1 MQTWVLL
8 MVKGGRRE
16 FAHAL
21 PSRDTDRLMGM
32 ACKNVMAGLAVLVFT
47 ALISPMTARAQL
59 APSPDAP
66 PPASTAKPEVDES
79 EPVQT
84 LKVRVSLVSLYFT
97 ARDRRGALLP
107 DLKKENCN
115 VLEDKKPQT
124 LKNFN
129 AQADQPLTM
138 GILLDTSGSQQ
149 NVLRIEQQAGAQFLS
164 RVLRE
169 KDEAFLISFDINSQ
183 LLTDYTNNPRVLRT
197 AMDKAEINTG
207 SGGYGGAIP
216 QARPKGTV
224 LYDAV
229 YLASHDKLQGETG
242 RKAMV
247 LLTDGEDQ
255 GSDLTLAGAIEAAQK
270 ADAIVYVLLCADR
283 GFYSGGGINIGY
295 GGDSAM
301 RKLTEAT
308 GGRVI
313 DVGNNEKKLQDAFAQ
328 IEAELRT
335 QYVASYTPTN
345 PALDGSY
352 RKIEIQ
358 CKQNPSDENLLKVQA
373 RKGYYAIPR
382 D

>member
-1 MQTWVLL
+1 MHMTKRL
-8 MVKGGRRE
+8 
-16 FAHAL
+16 FAPL
-21 PSRDTDRLMGM
+21 
-32 ACKNVMAGLAVLVFT
+32 T
-47 ALISPMTARAQL
+47 ALVVFGLLLPVAASAQL

-84 LKVRVSLVSLYFT
+84 LRVRVNLVSLYFT
-97 ARDRRGALLP
+97 ARDRHGALLP
-107 DLKKENCN
+107 DLKKDNCN

-124 LKNFN
+124 VKNFN

-138 GILLDTSGSQQ
+138 GILLDTSGSQRY
-149 NVLRIEQQAGAQFLS
+149 VLGMEQQAGAQFLQ
-164 RVLRE
+164 RILRE
-169 KDEAFLISFDINSQ
+169 KDEAFLISFDINSN
-183 LLTDYTNNPRVLRT
+183 LLTDYTNNARALRT

-207 SGGYGGAIP
+207 SGGLGGAIP
-216 QARPKGTV
+216 QGNPKGTV

-229 YLASHDKLQGETG
+229 YLASHDKLQAETG

-255 GSDLTLAGAIEAAQK
+255 GSDVTLNGAIEAAQK

-283 GFYSGGGINIGY
+283 GIYAGSGFGYS
-295 GGDSAM
+295 GDSAM
-301 RKLTEAT
+301 RKLAEAT

-313 DVGNNEKKLQDAFAQ
+313 SVGNNEKKLQEAFAQ

-345 PALDGSY
+345 AALDGTY

>member
-1 MQTWVLL
+1 
-8 MVKGGRRE
+8 
-16 FAHAL
+16 
-21 PSRDTDRLMGM
+21 MGM
-32 ACKNVMAGLAVLVFT
+32 TYKKLIAGLAVLVLT
-47 ALISPMTARAQL
+47 ALISPMPVRAQL
-59 APSPDAP
+59 APSPEAP
-66 PPASTAKPEVDES
+66 PPASTAKPEVDDS

-97 ARDRRGALLP
+97 ARDHHGALLP
-107 DLKKENCN
+107 DLKKENCS

-124 LKNFN
+124 VKNFN
-129 AQADQPLTM
+129 AQADQPLTI
-138 GILLDTSGSQQ
+138 GILLDTSGSQR
-149 NVLRIEQQAGAQFLS
+149 NVLGIEQQAGAQFLS
-164 RVLRE
+164 RILRE
-169 KDEAFLISFDINSQ
+169 KDEAFLISFDINSN

-207 SGGYGGAIP
+207 SAGYGGAIP
-216 QARPKGTV
+216 QTHTKGTV

-229 YLASHDKLQGETG
+229 YLASHEKLQGETG

-255 GSDLTLAGAIEAAQK
+255 GSDVTLNGAIEAAQK

-283 GFYSGGGINIGY
+283 GVYSGGIGY
-295 GGDSAM
+295 TGDSAM
-301 RKLTEAT
+301 RKLAEST

-313 DVGNNEKKLQDAFAQ
+313 SVGNNDKKLQDAFGQ

-335 QYVASYTPTN
+335 QYVANYTSTN
-345 PALDGSY
+345 PALDGTY